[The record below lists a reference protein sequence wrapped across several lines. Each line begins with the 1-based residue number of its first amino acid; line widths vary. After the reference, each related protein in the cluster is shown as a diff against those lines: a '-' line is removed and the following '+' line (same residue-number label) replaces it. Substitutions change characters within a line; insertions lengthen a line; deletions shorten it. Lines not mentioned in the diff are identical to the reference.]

1 MCPCVGF
8 SANWGVN
15 ESNSKQN
22 IGLVQVGV
30 FLSVLS
36 LRFCNFFFNWLIVPL
51 VPTQKMPR
59 LLTTCAS
66 AVRRL
71 RAKAVLMAVDVEA
84 EEVREAQVSA
94 LADLPKK
101 WHIPPAFSVEF
112 IAYVIDRE
120 RRIAQ
125 LKEQVCC
132 VFFFPIS
139 RFFSVIFTLILTI
152 RQLP

>member
-1 MCPCVGF
+1 
-8 SANWGVN
+8 
-15 ESNSKQN
+15 
-22 IGLVQVGV
+22 
-30 FLSVLS
+30 
-36 LRFCNFFFNWLIVPL
+36 
-51 VPTQKMPR
+51 MPR

-71 RAKAVLMAVDVEA
+71 RSKAVLMAVDVEA

-125 LKEQVCC
+125 LREQVCC
-132 VFFFPIS
+132 GFFFFFQPIS
-139 RFFSVIFTLILTI
+139 RFFSVIFTLILMF
-152 RQLP
+152 RLLP

>member
-1 MCPCVGF
+1 
-8 SANWGVN
+8 
-15 ESNSKQN
+15 
-22 IGLVQVGV
+22 
-30 FLSVLS
+30 
-36 LRFCNFFFNWLIVPL
+36 
-51 VPTQKMPR
+51 MPR

-125 LKEQVCC
+125 LREQVCC
-132 VFFFPIS
+132 GFFPPN
-139 RFFSVIFTLILTI
+139 FSILFRYI
-152 RQLP
+152 YLDLDD

>member
-1 MCPCVGF
+1 
-8 SANWGVN
+8 
-15 ESNSKQN
+15 
-22 IGLVQVGV
+22 
-30 FLSVLS
+30 
-36 LRFCNFFFNWLIVPL
+36 
-51 VPTQKMPR
+51 MPR

-71 RAKAVLMAVDVEA
+71 RSKAVLMAVDVEA

-125 LKEQVCC
+125 LREQVCC
-132 VFFFPIS
+132 GFFFS
-139 RFFSVIFTLILTI
+139 TNFTILFRYI
-152 RQLP
+152 YLDLDV

>member
-1 MCPCVGF
+1 
-8 SANWGVN
+8 
-15 ESNSKQN
+15 
-22 IGLVQVGV
+22 
-30 FLSVLS
+30 
-36 LRFCNFFFNWLIVPL
+36 
-51 VPTQKMPR
+51 MPR

-71 RAKAVLMAVDVEA
+71 RSKAVLMAVDVEA

-125 LKEQVCC
+125 LREQVCC
-132 VFFFPIS
+132 SFFFQPIS
-139 RFFSVIFTLILTI
+139 RFFSVIFTLILMF
-152 RQLP
+152 RLLP

>member
-1 MCPCVGF
+1 
-8 SANWGVN
+8 
-15 ESNSKQN
+15 
-22 IGLVQVGV
+22 
-30 FLSVLS
+30 
-36 LRFCNFFFNWLIVPL
+36 
-51 VPTQKMPR
+51 MPR

-84 EEVREAQVSA
+84 EEVREAQISA

-101 WHIPPAFSVEF
+101 WHVSPAFSVEF

-125 LKEQVCC
+125 LKEQVC
-132 VFFFPIS
+132 S
-139 RFFSVIFTLILTI
+139 SNLYLLTI
-152 RQLP
+152 IIRSHRLVAN